1 VPLILRYTEDLSYAE
16 IAEVLSISVPAVKSR
31 LFRARNMLA
40 EKLEEAGERE

>member
-31 LFRARNMLA
+31 LFRARNMIA
-40 EKLEEAGERE
+40 GKLEEAGERE